1 VAQQHSENTTSNRVM
16 GAVLRVAKAGRT
28 VAFVIGKNGMK
39 VG

>member
-1 VAQQHSENTTSNRVM
+1 M
-16 GAVLRVAKAGRT
+16 GAVLRVAKAGCT